1 MRVAVAINHRLNAVQ
16 IGNHQSGTCCL
27 KDGKYKGRTVQGKIF
42 PGTHRHRIQST
53 LCYTKIHGGT
63 KPQES
68 RPSLFRT
75 VNIYLTIRNLQR
87 NIMFVCLAI

>member
-53 LCYTKIHGGT
+53 LCLNVTQRYTVL
-63 KPQES
+63 
-68 RPSLFRT
+68 SLKSQD
-75 VNIYLTIRNLQR
+75 LLC
-87 NIMFVCLAI
+87 FVL